1 MKVSSMITIIVVVL
15 LGVFGFV
22 MAGKYISY
30 NNQETELRN
39 LSEAQLKKIESTH
52 NQMRRTLSQIA
63 EVAKLSMDK
72 QQEIYVGLMEGRYSK
87 GDGSLMKMITESN
100 PSVDMNILNKLVN
113 SIEVENKN
121 FSNEQERM
129 FSIINEHKNLI
140 TKFPGS
146 IFCKN
151 TTEIKYTVISSTY
164 TKQVMETGKDDDIKL
179 FD

>member
-1 MKVSSMITIIVVVL
+1 MTINKMIGLVSLVL
-15 LGVFGFV
+15 VAIFGFFIISN
-22 MAGKYISY
+22 YISY
-30 NNQETELRN
+30 NNKEVELRN
-39 LSEAQLKKIESTH
+39 LGEAQVKKIESTH

-63 EVAKLSMDK
+63 ETAKLSMDK

-146 IFCKN
+146 MFCKN

-164 TKQVMETGKDDDIKL
+164 TKQVMETGNDDDIKL